1 MDTSTAIQIAEIIRA
16 ATEKSTIDYALLLLQ
31 AATPLAVIIFSYVSL
46 RSHIKRVASEKLIE
60 KDIERLYQSTDLF
73 FDYADKINLF
83 YSLEIKYLEKIL
95 EEKTPE
101 ESFTDK
107 RTSASDAVFK
117 SFESIRKCS
126 LILASLGEKKL
137 SKKIDKYRENSIE
150 LRKKIF
156 DLESIARTLS
166 KTEQLQ
172 NIETIKAQKEGLI
185 KNKERCLMKISKAHR
200 RYKKTIY

>member
-31 AATPLAVIIFSYVSL
+31 AATPLAVIIFSYISL

-83 YSLEIKYLEKIL
+83 YSLEIKHLEKIL

-107 RTSASDAVFK
+107 RRNGEAVSANDCIMYYS
-117 SFESIRKCS
+117 R
-126 LILASLGEKKL
+126 
-137 SKKIDKYRENSIE
+137 
-150 LRKKIF
+150 
-156 DLESIARTLS
+156 RTLP
-166 KTEQLQ
+166 
-172 NIETIKAQKEGLI
+172 A
-185 KNKERCLMKISKAHR
+185 ISTCH
-200 RYKKTIY
+200 YQSLHVL